1 MNRIEARKL
10 DMTQIFTEEGNVHPV
25 TVVSFAEFP
34 ADLTPGT
41 VVKIVGKA
49 KGKGF
54 SGVMKRHGFK
64 GMPATHGRSTKG
76 RAPGS
81 IGGTTTPGR
90 VYRGKR
96 MAGRMGGQQVTLRA
110 SSVLEIDPEGKTAK
124 IFGPLPGPRLS
135 RLWLEYEPKEVISQ
149 EPVASSG
156 EPDLGTETEST
167 S

>member
-1 MNRIEARKL
+1 MTKIEARKL
-10 DMTQIFTEEGNVHPV
+10 EMTQIFAEDGKVTPV

-41 VVKIVGKA
+41 VVKVIGKA

-81 IGGTTTPGR
+81 IGGSTTPGR

-96 MAGRMGGQQVTLRA
+96 MAGRMGGQQVTLRGSA
-110 SSVLEIDPEGKTAK
+110 VLETDPEGKTAK

-135 RLWLEYEPKEVISQ
+135 RLWLEYEPQEAKE
-149 EPVASSG
+149 
-156 EPDLGTETEST
+156 ETNEN
-167 S
+167 